1 MNLIQTIT
9 NGKINTIFEVNKN
22 TYVTSDN
29 KIIHKVNDNTLV
41 DNKGQLITIITGG
54 LKR

>member
-9 NGKINTIFEVNKN
+9 DGKVDTIIEVNKN

-29 KIIHKVNDNTLV
+29 QIIHKVNNNTFIDDKGKLV
-41 DNKGQLITIITGG
+41 TIITGG
-54 LKR
+54 QL